1 MHFYKRDLTPLRE
14 QYAQN
19 NEKTPYKANFQN
31 YDGSLM
37 GKSFK
42 EELLNN
48 LGGDIR
54 CQSSSFLGRR
64 ISTFLL
70 TQKQPKRNNS
80 ATQAF
85 RPFTS
90 NAESE

>member
-54 CQSSSFLGRR
+54 C
-64 ISTFLL
+64 
-70 TQKQPKRNNS
+70 
-80 ATQAF
+80 
-85 RPFTS
+85 
-90 NAESE
+90 